1 MIKAEMTIGR
11 VDDKE
16 IGPGELDVFIDAFLE
31 WLEGHGYECA
41 AGWSLIDEDSI
52 KEDWNGVSSNRSC

>member
-1 MIKAEMTIGR
+1 MIKVEMTVGR

-16 IGPGELDVFIDAFLE
+16 IGPRELDVFINAFLE

-41 AGWSLIDEDSI
+41 AGWSLVDEDG
-52 KEDWNGVSSNRSC
+52 KEVVNE